1 LFARVRLD
9 DGWLERAR
17 TVIDARD
24 LPATGAYVTLDDG
37 RRVQV
42 IGHARHANGR
52 LLYLVVRPPSARQP
66 RTQAPDAASP
76 TAMIQRMSLLKKI
89 STMLKREPPT
99 PEELE
104 AQRHAADEV
113 LDKHVSQRGMAVQN
127 YPTDRDR
134 Y

>member
-9 DGWLERAR
+9 DGWLERAH
-17 TVIDARD
+17 TVIDAAEV
-24 LPATGAYVTLDDG
+24 PATGAYVTLDDG

-42 IGHARHANGR
+42 MGHARRADGR
-52 LLYLVVRPPSARQP
+52 LLYLVVGVRRSPQP
-66 RTQAPDAASP
+66 RNSG
-76 TAMIQRMSLLKKI
+76 AMIQSMGLIKKLRAI
-89 STMLKREPPT
+89 LKREPPT

-104 AQRHAADEV
+104 AQKHRADVV
-113 LDKHVSQRGMAVQN
+113 LDKRVSQRAIAVQS